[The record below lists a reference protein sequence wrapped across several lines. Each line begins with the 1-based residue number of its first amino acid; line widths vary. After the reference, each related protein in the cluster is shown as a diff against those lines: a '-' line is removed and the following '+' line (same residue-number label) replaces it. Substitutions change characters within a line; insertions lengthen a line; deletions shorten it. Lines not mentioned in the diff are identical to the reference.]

1 MDFALQG
8 VALSRLVIS
17 PNNPRKT
24 PPSEQERAA
33 MAASLASGGLI
44 YPLILDPHD
53 DGAEQ
58 IGVVAGGRRLVGFQ
72 DLAAEGRIPADHPIP
87 CYTLPEG
94 SDPTEIGLIENTIRA
109 ALHPADQFESF
120 RQLAEKGT
128 SLDTIAE
135 RFSVSRRTVEKRLLL
150 ARVAP
155 ELLEAYRADAMSLK
169 ALEAFTLSADH
180 DQQHRVWEAAQ
191 QHGDWNDYRARFI
204 HNALTQ
210 ERLPATHP
218 LARYATIK
226 KYKAAGGRVSEDL
239 FAENANDTYLDDVDI
254 VMQVASERLEK
265 HAARLRK
272 QWGWVETSTESTDY
286 RVLERYGRVEPQPT
300 EEESARLVAIEDRLD
315 EIYQADDLTP
325 ELNEETHTLRDE
337 AIAIRRTVGERPLDD
352 DARAKA
358 GCLITIEHGGRARV
372 HEGLVRPEDLPRIN
386 PAEGNGSPETPH
398 MPRNAR
404 TASFYSD
411 RHADLLRSVRTAVV
425 QAKLARNFQVSFDIV
440 LYEFAR
446 QLLPHRSPSA
456 SQRALSLTVKPV
468 NPLPGV
474 DRDEAYGEA
483 TALQAGIVGEL
494 EQALPV
500 HCVENEST
508 ELDFR
513 ALASLDIE
521 QKQAVFTYCVSR
533 LAPHQLSFDARATAA
548 LEAAIEQLDIE
559 PHAVFRPTA
568 SLFWSRMRKDQ
579 ILVIADEVIGPSWVE
594 KHRRDRKSDLAVF
607 MEQVFRDPCADPDVP
622 AEAHERILTWSI
634 PGFRAFGPDP
644 MEPGDETLTA
654 EEGAT
659 FDAELSGDEAEDGA
673 PGDEAGDI
681 PAFLED

>member
-1 MDFALQG
+1 M
-8 VALSRLVIS
+8 
-17 PNNPRKT
+17 
-24 PPSEQERAA
+24 
-33 MAASLASGGLI
+33 
-44 YPLILDPHD
+44 
-53 DGAEQ
+53 
-58 IGVVAGGRRLVGFQ
+58 
-72 DLAAEGRIPADHPIP
+72 
-87 CYTLPEG
+87 
-94 SDPTEIGLIENTIRA
+94 
-109 ALHPADQFESF
+109 
-120 RQLAEKGT
+120 
-128 SLDTIAE
+128 
-135 RFSVSRRTVEKRLLL
+135 
-150 ARVAP
+150 
-155 ELLEAYRADAMSLK
+155 
-169 ALEAFTLSADH
+169 
-180 DQQHRVWEAAQ
+180 
-191 QHGDWNDYRARFI
+191 
-204 HNALTQ
+204 
-210 ERLPATHP
+210 PATHP

-286 RVLERYGRVEPQPT
+286 RVLERYGRIEPQPT
-300 EEESARLVAIEDRLD
+300 QEEAARLVAIADRLD
-315 EIYQADDLTP
+315 ELHQADDLTP
-325 ELNEETHTLRDE
+325 ELNEETDTLRNE
-337 AIAIRRTVGERPLDD
+337 AITIRRTVGERPLND

-372 HEGLVRPEDLPRIN
+372 HEGLVRPEDLPLIN
-386 PAEGNGSPETPH
+386 PADGNGSAEAPY

-404 TASFYSD
+404 TATFYSD
-411 RHADLLRSVRTAVV
+411 RHSDLLRSVRTAAV

-440 LYEFAR
+440 LYELAS

-456 SQRALSLTVKPV
+456 SQRALSLTVTPV
-468 NPLPGV
+468 KPLPGV

-483 TALQAGIVGEL
+483 TALQADMVGEL

-500 HCVENEST
+500 HCVQNEST
-508 ELDFR
+508 DLDFR
-513 ALASLDIE
+513 ALANLDPE

-568 SLFWSRMRKDQ
+568 SLFWSRMRKNQ

-607 MEQVFRDPCADPDVP
+607 MEQVFRDPSADPDVP
-622 AEAHERILTWSI
+622 PEAWERIQTWSI

-644 MEPGDETLTA
+644 MEPSHGSATA
-654 EEGAT
+654 EEGAIRDT
-659 FDAELSGDEAEDGA
+659 GPCDDQTEDGEA
-673 PGDEAGDI
+673 PDDAGDI

>member
-1 MDFALQG
+1 MDFTLEG
-8 VALSRLVIS
+8 VALSRLVVS

-24 PPSEQERAA
+24 PPTEQERAA

-53 DGAEQ
+53 GSAEKL
-58 IGVVAGGRRLVGFQ
+58 GVVAGGRRLIGFQ

-94 SDPTEIGLIENTIRA
+94 TDPTEIGLIENTMRA

-120 RQLAEKGT
+120 RQLAENGMN
-128 SLDTIAE
+128 LDTIAE
-135 RFSVSRRTVEKRLLL
+135 RFSVSRRTVDKRLLL

-155 ELLEAYRADAMSLK
+155 ELLEAYRANEMSLK

-180 DQQHRVWEAAQ
+180 DQQRRVWEAAQ

-204 HNALTQ
+204 HNALTHD
-210 ERLPATHP
+210 RFPATHP
-218 LARYATIK
+218 LARYATVK
-226 KYKAAGGRVSEDL
+226 KYQAAGGRVSEDL
-239 FAENANDTYLDDVDI
+239 FAENANDTYLDDADI

-272 QWGWVETSTESTDY
+272 QWGWVETSTEPTDY
-286 RVLERYGRVEPQPT
+286 RVLDRYGRIEPQPT
-300 EEESARLVAIEDRLD
+300 EEEAARLVVIAHRLD
-315 EIYQADDLTP
+315 EIYHADDLTP
-325 ELNEETHTLRDE
+325 ELREEGDMLRNE
-337 AIAIRRTVGERPLDD
+337 AITIRRTVGERPLDD
-352 DARAKA
+352 EARAKA

-372 HEGLVRPEDLPRIN
+372 HEGLVRPEDLPLIN
-386 PAEGNGSPETPH
+386 PAEGKGSADAPY

-404 TASFYSD
+404 TATFYSD
-411 RHADLLRSVRTAVV
+411 RHSDLLRSVRTAAV
-425 QAKLARNFQVSFDIV
+425 QLKLARNFEVSFDIL
-440 LYEFAR
+440 LYELAR

-456 SQRALSLTVKPV
+456 SQRALSLMVEPV
-468 NPLPGV
+468 RPLSGV

-483 TALQAGIVGEL
+483 TALHADILDELGE
-494 EQALPV
+494 ALPV

-508 ELDFR
+508 DLDFG
-513 ALASLDIE
+513 ALANLDIE

-533 LAPHQLSFDARATAA
+533 LAPHQLSFDRGATAA
-548 LEAAIEQLDIE
+548 LEAAIERLDIE
-559 PHAVFRPTA
+559 AHTAFRPTA
-568 SLFWSRMRKDQ
+568 NLFWSRMRKNQ
-579 ILVIADEVIGPSWVE
+579 ILVIAGEVIGPDWVE
-594 KHRRDRKSDLAVF
+594 KHRRDRKSDLAAF
-607 MEQVFRDPCADPDVP
+607 MEQAFRDPSADPDVP
-622 AEAHERILTWSI
+622 AEAYERILAWSI

-644 MEPGDETLTA
+644 MEPNGDSDSA

-659 FDAELSGDEAEDGA
+659 SDTEPSEDGA
-673 PGDEAGDI
+673 EPSAPADETGDI

>member
-1 MDFALQG
+1 MDFTLQG

-44 YPLILDPHD
+44 YPLVLDPHD
-53 DGAEQ
+53 DSAEK
-58 IGVVAGGRRLVGFQ
+58 IGVVAGGRRLIGFQ
-72 DLAAEGRIPADHPIP
+72 DLAAAGRLPADHPIP

-94 SDPTEIGLIENTIRA
+94 TDPTEIGLIENTIRA

-120 RQLAEKGT
+120 RQLAEKGM

-155 ELLEAYRADAMSLK
+155 ELLEAYRADEMSLR

-180 DQQHRVWEAAQ
+180 DQQRRVWEAAR

-204 HNALTQ
+204 HNALTE

-239 FAENANDTYLDDVDI
+239 FAENANDTYLDDVEI

-286 RVLERYGRVEPQPT
+286 RVLERYGRIESQPT
-300 EEESARLVAIEDRLD
+300 EEERARLVAIGDRLD
-315 EIYQADDLTP
+315 EIYQADDLTRG
-325 ELNEETHTLRDE
+325 LREETDTLRDE
-337 AIAIRRTVGERPLDD
+337 ATTIRRTVSERPLDD

-372 HEGLVRPEDLPRIN
+372 HEGLVRPEDLPLIN
-386 PAEGNGSPETPH
+386 PAKGNGSTEAPH
-398 MPRNAR
+398 MPRNAK
-404 TASFYSD
+404 TAKFYSD
-411 RHADLLRSVRTAVV
+411 RHSDLLRSVRTAAV
-425 QAKLARNFQVSFDIV
+425 QAKLACNFQVSFDIL
-440 LYEFAR
+440 LYELAR

-456 SQRALSLTVKPV
+456 YQRALSLTVEPV
-468 NPLPGV
+468 TPLPGI

-483 TALQAGIVGEL
+483 TAIHTDMVDEIAQT
-494 EQALPV
+494 LPV

-508 ELDFR
+508 DLDFS
-513 ALASLDIE
+513 ALANLETE
-521 QKQAVFTYCVSR
+521 QKQAVFAYCVSR

-559 PHAVFRPTA
+559 PHAVLRPTA
-568 SLFWSRMRKDQ
+568 SLFWLRMRKQQ
-579 ILVIADEVIGPSWVE
+579 ILVIADEVLGPSWVE
-594 KHRRDRKSDLAVF
+594 KHRCDRKSDLSVF
-607 MEQVFRDPCADPDVP
+607 MEQVFRDPSADPDVSP
-622 AEAHERILTWSI
+622 EAHERILSWSV

-644 MEPGDETLTA
+644 MEPSDERAAA

-659 FDAELSGDEAEDGA
+659 CDAEPSDDEAEDSA
-673 PGDEAGDI
+673 PGDGAGDI

>member
-1 MDFALQG
+1 MDFVLEG
-8 VALSRLVIS
+8 VPLSRLVIS

-24 PPSEQERAA
+24 PPSDHERAA
-33 MAASLASGGLI
+33 MAASLASVGLI
-44 YPLILDPHD
+44 YPLILDHHD
-53 DGAEQ
+53 ARADT
-58 IGVVAGGRRLVGFQ
+58 IGVVAGGRRLIGFQ
-72 DLAAEGRIPADHPIP
+72 DLAAEGRILPDHPVA

-94 SDPTEIGLIENTIRA
+94 SDPTEIGLIENTMRA

-120 RQLAEKGT
+120 HQLAEKGM

-155 ELLEAYRADAMSLK
+155 ELLEAYRAEEMSLK

-180 DQQHRVWEAAQ
+180 DQQRRVWEAAQ
-191 QHGDWNDYRARFI
+191 QHSDWNDYRSRFV
-204 HNALTQ
+204 HKALTDD
-210 ERLPATHP
+210 RLPATHP

-226 KYKAAGGRVSEDL
+226 KYKAAGGRISEDL

-272 QWGWVETSTESTDY
+272 RWGWVETSTESTDY
-286 RVLERYGRVEPQPT
+286 RVLERYGRIEPQPT
-300 EEESARLVAIEDRLD
+300 EEEAARLVAIADRLD
-315 EIYQADDLTP
+315 EIYQAEDLTP
-325 ELNEETHTLRDE
+325 ELNEETHTLRNE
-337 AIAIRRTVGERPLDD
+337 SIAIRRTVGERPLDD
-352 DARAKA
+352 AACAKA

-372 HEGLVRPEDLPRIN
+372 HEGLVRPEDLPPIN
-386 PAEGNGSPETPH
+386 PAEGNGSPEAPYL
-398 MPRNAR
+398 PRNAR
-404 TASFYSD
+404 TATFYSD
-411 RHADLLRSVRTAVV
+411 RHADLLRSVRTAAV
-425 QAKLARNFQVSFDIV
+425 QAKLACSFQVCFDIV
-440 LYEFAR
+440 LYEFAS

-456 SQRALSLTVKPV
+456 SRRALSLTVKPV

-474 DRDEAYGEA
+474 DRDEAYGAA
-483 TALQAGIVGEL
+483 TALHADIVGEL

-508 ELDFR
+508 DLDFR
-513 ALASLDIE
+513 ALANLDPE

-533 LAPHQLSFDARATAA
+533 LAPHQLSFDDRATAA
-548 LEAAIEQLDIE
+548 LEAAIELLDIE

-568 SLFWSRMRKDQ
+568 SLFWSRMRKNQ

-607 MEQVFRDPCADPDVP
+607 MEQVFRDPSADPDVP
-622 AEAHERILTWSI
+622 PEAYERILAWSI
-634 PGFRAFGPDP
+634 PGLRAFGPDP
-644 MEPGDETLTA
+644 MEPSDERATA
-654 EEGAT
+654 EEGASSDT
-659 FDAELSGDEAEDGA
+659 GPSDEEAEGSAA
-673 PGDEAGDI
+673 PDEAGDL